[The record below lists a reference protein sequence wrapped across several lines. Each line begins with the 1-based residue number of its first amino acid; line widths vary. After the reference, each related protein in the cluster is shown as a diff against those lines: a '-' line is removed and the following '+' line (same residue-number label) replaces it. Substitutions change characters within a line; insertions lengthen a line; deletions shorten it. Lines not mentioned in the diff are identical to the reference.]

1 MTENNVVQLLEHMGR
16 CYRRSYVPI
25 SPSRVEAIRALLVQE
40 LQKAETPVIVQ
51 SVMRFNFSVLREI
64 FHIQTLR
71 PVLAVFV
78 IGIFTAGSLLQV
90 ALASLPGD
98 TLYTVKLVKE
108 AAQVRLAV
116 DEKARTKLAVQFAI
130 NRADEVRQVVKRE
143 ESNERKEERIAV
155 AVAGLQQHVGKA
167 TDQLVALTDKKEL
180 ANAVEEGAAQIVS
193 LLSEASEDA
202 QKNDG
207 VVAEEVSKALAAIT
221 ETRDF
226 IALAANPPTMLVQSV
241 IQTAQAVNIPI
252 PTVPTIRIKQK
263 ISEQPAVLVNPAQS
277 VFALPLAM
285 SIASPG
291 NLPYAVSV
299 GSTP

>member
-1 MTENNVVQLLEHMGR
+1 MNQNNVVQLLEHMGR

-40 LQKAETPVIVQ
+40 LQKAETPVIATVTP
-51 SVMRFNFSVLREI
+51 RFNFSALREI

>member
-1 MTENNVVQLLEHMGR
+1 MNQNNVVQLLEHMGR